1 MTKMMFTQKAQNA
14 IFLSQDLAEKHN
26 QQQIDALHLLLAL
39 LSQDENI
46 VLKWLERLGV
56 DIKELKKRVES
67 ALRGLPTILNP
78 PTFGEFY
85 LTQGLVKVL
94 ERSRKEAMKMGDEY
108 ISVKHLFLALLDTK
122 TRARKILDEVPFLQS
137 GGKIINKKLEYEIAL
152 KELAKFRPEVI
163 EKKLN
168 GILIEKHDYIK
179 GGNSRWLLRIKL
191 QNGEIIDVIGKAEM
205 LEEEDISKILH
216 LKIRK
221 PISIKVDENGNI
233 LKFLS

>member
-1 MTKMMFTQKAQNA
+1 MFTQKAQNA

-108 ISVKHLFLALLDTK
+108 ISIKHLFLALLDTK
-122 TRARKILDEVPFLQS
+122 TRARKILDEVPFLQN

-152 KELAKFRPEVI
+152 KELAKFRSEVA
-163 EKKLN
+163 EKRRVD
-168 GILIEKHDYIK
+168 GILTEKHDYIE

-191 QNGEIIDVIGKAEM
+191 QSGEIVEVIAKAEQLNEKDISRIIRLKIGKS
-205 LEEEDISKILH
+205 ISVLIDQDKGIVKIF
-216 LKIRK
+216 
-221 PISIKVDENGNI
+221 P
-233 LKFLS
+233 